1 VSDDLLDTLT
11 RHQIFIQRLA
21 SGQAN
26 TVGLELD
33 KLIKE
38 VELKLEG
45 DLTDFQQ
52 FRYQRILDDL
62 KLYAAEIYQE
72 VGESTEDF
80 ANNFIQ
86 YESDF
91 STAAFTQ
98 ATGVDFDLPNPVQLR
113 SAYLTDVMALQAGR
127 SAKSFGQLLSSFSQQ
142 AQGQFLQVLR
152 DGFALGRTSQQIV
165 SEINNHISLKKDQV
179 KTLIRTGTNHLSV
192 QARNRTLMENKDLLD
207 GYEWVATLD
216 SRTTFICMS
225 RDGLI
230 YPISNNSDKS
240 PKPPAHFGCRS
251 TIVPKVKKEF
261 ELEGDGQRPAIGSS
275 GRGVVS
281 GKLNYEQWLR
291 KQSKEFQI
299 EVLGKERQ
307 RLFAQQRLPLS
318 RFIDSDGRTLTL
330 QELRDRDITFNQTTI
345 QQAIRPTLPD
355 PEAPTFTFR
364 PTSEIKF
371 KTPKEA
377 RKRLKT
383 YVEEGN
389 SDPRQYSDTRFS
401 GKKNWGSV
409 SRFDDDIAVATEACL
424 EDFDS
429 LSRLF
434 NIPKLRGIKIRRGT
448 RVNASMG
455 DATLSINQKNMG
467 RRISGIAADDTAGR
481 KLATNRSAWN
491 QGDAEN
497 KPWSVASYQET
508 RFDTYRSTM
517 IHEFAHHVH
526 QTYKFSPAKFNER
539 LATRGGR
546 VQAKWRNFSPIEQRM
561 NTLWVSSSSRKELQQ
576 TSPSRYGETNTL
588 EWFAENFSA
597 YFLGQKQRCSPK
609 FIELIEDM
617 IANAYK

>member
-1 VSDDLLDTLT
+1 MSDDLFDTLT

-21 SGQAN
+21 GGQVNQA
-26 TVGLELD
+26 GIELE
-33 KLIKE
+33 KLISE
-38 VELKLEG
+38 VERKLQG
-45 DLTDFQQ
+45 DLTEFQQ

-62 KLYAAEIYQE
+62 KLYAAEVYREIG
-72 VGESTEDF
+72 VSTEDF
-80 ANNFIQ
+80 ANDFIQ
-86 YESDF
+86 YESEF
-91 STAAFTQ
+91 STAAFSQ

-113 SAYLTDVMALQAGR
+113 SAYLTDVMALQPGK
-127 SAKSFGQLLSSFSQQ
+127 SAKSFGQLISSFGQQ

-152 DGFALGRTSQQIV
+152 DGFALGRTSPQIV
-165 SEINNHISLKKDQV
+165 NDIKDHVSLKKDQV
-179 KTLIRTGTNHLSV
+179 KTLIRTGTNHLAV
-192 QARNRTLMENKDLLD
+192 EARNETLKENADILE
-207 GYEWVATLD
+207 GYQWVATLD

-230 YPISNNSDKS
+230 YPISDNPERS

-261 ELEGDGQRPAIGSS
+261 ELDVEGQRGAVGSS

-281 GKLNYEQWLR
+281 AKLNYEQWLR
-291 KQSKEFQI
+291 KQSKEFQV

-377 RKRLKT
+377 RKRLKA

-389 SDPRQYSDTRFS
+389 ADPRQYSDTRFS

-409 SRFDDDIAVATEACL
+409 SRFDDDNAVALEACL
-424 EDFDS
+424 EDLDG

-434 NIPKLRGIKIRRGT
+434 NIPKLRAMQTTQR

-455 DATLSINQKNMG
+455 DATLSISQKNMG
-467 RRISGIAADDTAGR
+467 RKVSGIAMEGTDGNRGR
-481 KLATNRSAWN
+481 MLATNRSAWN

-508 RFDTYRSTM
+508 RFDTYRSTI
-517 IHEFAHHVH
+517 IHEFGHHVH
-526 QTYKFSPAKFNER
+526 QTYKFSPTKFNER
-539 LATRGGR
+539 FATREW
-546 VQAKWRNFSPIEQRM
+546 KNFSPIEQRM
-561 NTLWVSSSSRKELQQ
+561 NKLWRSSRKELQQ
-576 TSPSRYGETNTL
+576 TSPSQYGETKTV

-597 YFLGQKQRCSPK
+597 YFGGQKRRCSPK

>member
-1 VSDDLLDTLT
+1 
-11 RHQIFIQRLA
+11 
-21 SGQAN
+21 
-26 TVGLELD
+26 
-33 KLIKE
+33 
-38 VELKLEG
+38 
-45 DLTDFQQ
+45 
-52 FRYQRILDDL
+52 
-62 KLYAAEIYQE
+62 
-72 VGESTEDF
+72 
-80 ANNFIQ
+80 
-86 YESDF
+86 
-91 STAAFTQ
+91 
-98 ATGVDFDLPNPVQLR
+98 
-113 SAYLTDVMALQAGR
+113 MALQPGR
-127 SAKSFGQLLSSFSQQ
+127 SAKSFGQLISAFGQQ

-152 DGFALGRTSQQIV
+152 DGFALGRTSPQIV
-165 SEINNHISLKKDQV
+165 NDIKDHVSLKKDQV
-179 KTLIRTGTNHLSV
+179 KTLIRTGTNHLAV
-192 QARNRTLMENKDLLD
+192 QARNETLKENADILE
-207 GYEWVATLD
+207 GYQWVATLD

-230 YPISNNSDKS
+230 YPISDNPERS

-261 ELEGDGQRPAIGSS
+261 ELDVEGQRGAVGSS

-281 GKLNYEQWLR
+281 AKLNYEQWLR

-355 PEAPTFTFR
+355 PEAPTYTFR
-364 PTSEIKF
+364 PTSEIQF

-377 RKRLKT
+377 RKRLKA

-389 SDPRQYSDTRFS
+389 ADPRQYSDTRYS

-434 NIPKLRGIKIRRGT
+434 NIPKLRGIQTRRGT

-455 DATLSINQKNMG
+455 DATLSINQKLMG
-467 RRISGIAADDTAGR
+467 RRVSGLATDDTAGR

-526 QTYKFSPAKFNER
+526 QTYKFSPTKFNER
-539 LATRGGR
+539 LATRE
-546 VQAKWRNFSPIEQRM
+546 WNNFSPIEQRM
-561 NTLWVSSSSRKELQQ
+561 NKLWKSSRKELQQ
-576 TSPSRYGETNTL
+576 TSPSQYGETKTV

-597 YFLGQKQRCSPK
+597 YFCGQRQRCSPK

>member
-1 VSDDLLDTLT
+1 
-11 RHQIFIQRLA
+11 
-21 SGQAN
+21 
-26 TVGLELD
+26 
-33 KLIKE
+33 
-38 VELKLEG
+38 
-45 DLTDFQQ
+45 
-52 FRYQRILDDL
+52 
-62 KLYAAEIYQE
+62 
-72 VGESTEDF
+72 
-80 ANNFIQ
+80 
-86 YESDF
+86 
-91 STAAFTQ
+91 
-98 ATGVDFDLPNPVQLR
+98 
-113 SAYLTDVMALQAGR
+113 MALQPGR
-127 SAKSFGQLLSSFSQQ
+127 SAKSFGQLMSAFSQQ

-152 DGFALGRTSQQIV
+152 DGFALGRTSPQIV
-165 SEINNHISLKKDQV
+165 NDIKDHVSLKKDQV
-179 KTLIRTGTNHLSV
+179 KTLIRTGTNHLAV
-192 QARNRTLMENKDLLD
+192 QARNETLKENADILD
-207 GYEWVATLD
+207 GYQWVATLD

-230 YPISNNSDKS
+230 YPISDNPERS

-261 ELEGDGQRPAIGSS
+261 ELDVDGQRGAVGSS

-281 GKLNYEQWLR
+281 SKLNYEQWLR

-318 RFIDSDGRTLTL
+318 RFIDGDGRTLTL

-364 PTSEIKF
+364 STSEIKF

-377 RKRLKT
+377 RKRLKA

-389 SDPRQYSDTRFS
+389 ADPRQYSDTRFS

-434 NIPKLRGIKIRRGT
+434 NIPKLRAIQTRRGT

-467 RRISGIAADDTAGR
+467 RRVSGIAMEGTDGNRGR
-481 KLATNRSAWN
+481 MLATNRSAWN
-491 QGDAEN
+491 QGDAQN
-497 KPWSVASYQET
+497 KPWSVESYQET

-517 IHEFAHHVH
+517 IHEFGHHVH
-526 QTYKFSPAKFNER
+526 QTYKFSPTKFNER
-539 LATRGGR
+539 LATRE
-546 VQAKWRNFSPIEQRM
+546 WNNFSPIEQRM
-561 NTLWVSSSSRKELQQ
+561 NKLWRSSRKELQQ
-576 TSPSRYGETNTL
+576 TSPSQYGETKTV

-597 YFLGQKQRCSPK
+597 YFGGQKQRCSPK

>member
-1 VSDDLLDTLT
+1 MDDDLFDTLT

-21 SGQAN
+21 GGQVNKAG
-26 TVGLELD
+26 VELE
-33 KLIKE
+33 KLIAE
-38 VELKLEG
+38 VERKLEG

-52 FRYQRILDDL
+52 FRYQRILNDL
-62 KLYAAEIYQE
+62 KLYAAEVYQE
-72 VGESTEDF
+72 IGASTEDF

-86 YESDF
+86 YESEF

-113 SAYLTDVMALQAGR
+113 SAYLTDVMALQPGR
-127 SAKSFGQLLSSFSQQ
+127 SAKSFGQLMSAFSQQ

-152 DGFALGRTSQQIV
+152 DGFALGRTSPQIV
-165 SEINNHISLKKDQV
+165 NDIKDHVSLKKDQV
-179 KTLIRTGTNHLSV
+179 KTLIRTGTNHLAV
-192 QARNRTLMENKDLLD
+192 QARNRTLMENRDILD
-207 GYEWVATLD
+207 GYQWVATLD

-230 YPISNNSDKS
+230 YPISSNDDRS

-261 ELEGDGQRPAIGSS
+261 ELDVDGQRGAVGSS

-281 GKLNYEQWLR
+281 SKLNYEQWLR

-377 RKRLKT
+377 RKRLKA

-389 SDPRQYSDTRFS
+389 ADPRQYSDTRFS

-434 NIPKLRGIKIRRGT
+434 NIPKLRAIQTRRGT

-467 RRISGIAADDTAGR
+467 RRVSGIADSTDGLGGR
-481 KLATNRSAWN
+481 RLATNRSAWN

-517 IHEFAHHVH
+517 IHEFGHHVH
-526 QTYKFSPAKFNER
+526 QTYKFSPTKFNER
-539 LATRGGR
+539 LATRE
-546 VQAKWRNFSPIEQRM
+546 WNNFSPIEQRM
-561 NTLWVSSSSRKELQQ
+561 NKLWRSSRKELQQ
-576 TSPSRYGETNTL
+576 TSPSQYGETKTV

-597 YFLGQKQRCSPK
+597 YFGGQKQRCSPK